1 VLLRLSYD
9 GAGFS
14 GAADLPAPARTVVGE
29 LRAALARCGE
39 VGAQVDVLS
48 RTDAGVHARGQI
60 AVVRGAVHLTPARAM
75 AALASQVPDD
85 LAVTGAWAGDVA
97 TARWKRYVYHL
108 DLGPWPDPLARRY
121 TWRPPHGVDR
131 DALDRAVACC
141 VGSFP
146 GRAFARRGD
155 ERADADALAWRVTRA
170 DVSGEGAAV
179 AVTVEGPAFFYRQVR
194 SLVGAVVC
202 VARGGASLGDLQAAL
217 GGAPGPVSVQQ
228 APAWGLCLD
237 HIELDGGASDARV

>member
-14 GAADLPAPARTVVGE
+14 GAADLPPPARTVVGE

-39 VGAQVDVLS
+39 VGACVDVLS
-48 RTDAGVHARGQI
+48 RTDAGVHARGQV
-60 AVVRGAVHLTPARAM
+60 AVVTGLLRLTPARA
-75 AALASQVPDD
+75 AVALAAQLPED
-85 LAVTGAWAGDVA
+85 LAVTGARPGDAA
-97 TARWKRYVYHL
+97 TALSKRYVYRL

-121 TWRPPHGVDR
+121 AWRPPHGVDR
-131 DALDRAVACC
+131 GRLVDAVACC
-141 VGSFP
+141 VGHFD
-146 GRAFARRGD
+146 GRAFVRRGD
-155 ERADADALAWRVTRA
+155 ERAHGDAVPWRVTRA

-194 SLVGAVVC
+194 SLVGAAVC
-202 VARGGASLGDLQAAL
+202 VARGGASLDDLRAAL
-217 GGAPGPVSVQQ
+217 EGIAGPVSAQQ

-237 HIELDGGASDARV
+237 HIEVEGEGFDALG